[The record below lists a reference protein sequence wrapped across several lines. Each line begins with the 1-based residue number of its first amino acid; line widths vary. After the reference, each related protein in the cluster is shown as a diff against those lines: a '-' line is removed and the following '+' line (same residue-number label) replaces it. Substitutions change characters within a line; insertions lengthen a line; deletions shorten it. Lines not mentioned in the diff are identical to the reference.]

1 MFSVNN
7 ILSENNSNIQ
17 QNIIISIMSHTRVI
31 RSLRTLMLCVHILNS
46 FRKKGGLKYFYVRLS
61 AEKKKKHREGYKTRD
76 WPAGDP
82 QRWSLSLSKAKTYLN
97 VASLK

>member
-46 FRKKGGLKYFYVRLS
+46 FRKEGGLKYFYVRLS
-61 AEKKKKHREGYKTRD
+61 AEKKNIEKVTKPETDQLVIHKGGRCRF
-76 WPAGDP
+76 
-82 QRWSLSLSKAKTYLN
+82 
-97 VASLK
+97 